1 MVHNERQPSSKQGGF
16 MAVMFLILLGL
27 FLTFAAFAL
36 DLGNYYLW
44 RLRLDKAA
52 RAGASA
58 GLGFRGIQ
66 GWTYA
71 STNAASVEN
80 AARRAV
86 QDNLRAYG
94 FDLADNQIPVTYDP
108 VSDSISVEVRH
119 RPSTIFIGKLDNIIN
134 FGFNSQ
140 KDAAGN
146 STPMSATLNLA
157 RTHIANLNR
166 ANVVLII
173 DVSGSMLC
181 PAPDVDPSPPA
192 TPCSCRRSDSCGNVT
207 TKLDRLVQGVQKFA
221 QHFNP
226 TRDRIAVIPFNLAA
240 VRLYSFTG
248 GGTFR
253 TTTNRVAVP
262 SATGVGKFLN
272 ANTTTAESFLT
283 NAATLGT
290 ALRNLAGSNTNH
302 CDALAEGIWELE
314 ELSRID
320 FGTEQSSDPNTDRRN
335 LQPFVVLFTD
345 GAPNAM
351 RGIFNSTVIPPGQCD
366 TYNGNSRDPAGNC
379 ATDDF
384 YHYAL
389 EWVVTENGVTKQYR
403 GPGPF
408 VERQLDTDG
417 FPTIFNWPI
426 AANLV
431 APIGSKTCG
440 VEATNGNPLIFEQ
453 TITRTATGVPG
464 GRGNAATGCFSPGTT
479 TFDFFIPNTNPDA
492 SGNVGTLGS
501 STYRASVGRV
511 PISTSTT
518 TWKDPNWPLALPAPV
533 APFINY
539 GANYG
544 LQKYDE
550 LPYYCAIE
558 AADYIRTRFGG
569 TIFTVGLGDANTHE
583 ASGGQDT
590 TCNDPLQDPDDHT
603 SRKDF
608 FLARLAFARSMFTNQ
623 LQPDTVRSH
632 YRIAGNQST
641 RTISGC
647 SDHRLLSAD
656 STGARPDAPQ
666 VGYTAVNNQPAAD
679 GLSDGGT
686 TYLDLRPRRPASLDT
701 MLTNSSNGARRIDT
715 QGEYFPT
722 DDANEIPRIFD
733 LIAKTI
739 LLRSS
744 S

>member
-1 MVHNERQPSSKQGGF
+1 

-66 GWTYA
+66 GWTY
-71 STNAASVEN
+71 SNTNVAAVEN
-80 AARRAV
+80 AARIAV

-94 FDLADNQIPVTYDP
+94 FDVADGQIPVTYDP

-119 RPSTIFIGKLDNIIN
+119 RPSTILIGKLDNIIN

-140 KDAAGN
+140 KNAVGN
-146 STPMSATLNLA
+146 STPISATLNLT
-157 RTHIANLNR
+157 RTHVANLNR

-181 PAPDVDPSPPA
+181 PIPAEDPSLSLGNP
-192 TPCSCRRSDSCGNVT
+192 PCSCRRSNSCGTAT
-207 TKLDRLVQGVQKFA
+207 TKLDRLVQGVQRFA

-226 TRDRIAVIPFNLAA
+226 TRDRVAVIPFNLAA

-248 GGTFR
+248 GESFR
-253 TTTNRVAVP
+253 STRNRVAIP
-262 SATGVGKFLN
+262 NASGVGNFLN
-272 ANTTTAESFLT
+272 ANSTTAEHFLT

-290 ALRNLAGSNTNH
+290 ALRNMAGSNTNH
-302 CDALAEGIWELE
+302 CDALAEGILELE
-314 ELSRID
+314 GLSAVD
-320 FGTEQSSDPNTDRRN
+320 LLTENSANPETDRRN
-335 LQPFVVLFTD
+335 LEPFVVLFTD

-351 RGIFNSTVIPPGQCD
+351 RGIFNPTVLPPGQCD
-366 TYNGNSRDPAGNC
+366 TYNGATRSLTGNC
-379 ATDDF
+379 TTSDF

-389 EWVVTENGVTKQYR
+389 EWVVTESGVTKQYR

-408 VERQLDTDG
+408 VERALVGDI
-417 FPTIFNWPI
+417 PTIFNFPI

-440 VEATNGNPLIFEQ
+440 VEAADGNPLIFEQ
-453 TITRTATGVPG
+453 TITRTTTGGPG
-464 GRGNAATGCFSPGTT
+464 GRGHITNGCFSPGTT
-479 TFDFFIPNTNPDA
+479 TFEFAIPNTNPDS
-492 SGNVGTLGS
+492 SGNLTS
-501 STYRASVGRV
+501 NTYRASVRGV
-511 PISTSTT
+511 PISTADT
-518 TWKDPNWPLALPAPV
+518 TWRDPNWPSILPAP
-533 APFINY
+533 PPR
-539 GANYG
+539 GYG

-569 TIFTVGLGDANTHE
+569 TIFTVGLGDANTHRTG
-583 ASGGQDT
+583 GGQDT

-623 LQPDTVRSH
+623 LQPNTVRSH
-632 YRIAGNQST
+632 YRIAGDQSN
-641 RTISGC
+641 RSISQC
-647 SDHRLLSAD
+647 SDHRLKAAD
-656 STGARPDAPQ
+656 SSGNLPPTVR
-666 VGYTAVNNQPAAD
+666 VGYASAD
-679 GLSDGGT
+679 GLGDGST
-686 TYLDLRPRRPASLDT
+686 TYLDLRPRRPVSMDT
-701 MLTNSSNGARRIDT
+701 LITNNEGTRRIET

-722 DDANEIPRIFD
+722 DNANEIPRIFD

-739 LLRSS
+739 LLRSAS
-744 S
+744 